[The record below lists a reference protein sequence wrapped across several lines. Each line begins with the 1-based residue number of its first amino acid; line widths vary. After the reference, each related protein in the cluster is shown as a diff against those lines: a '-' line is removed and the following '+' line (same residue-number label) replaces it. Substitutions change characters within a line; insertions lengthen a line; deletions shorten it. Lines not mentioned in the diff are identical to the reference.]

1 MSNLTIVI
9 IDDEKKLRELLKE
22 YINMIF
28 PNHKHDIILC
38 NSVKTGIEAI
48 ETYLP
53 DLVFLDIE
61 MPEAN
66 GFELLKNVNCD
77 TFEVVFTTAY
87 SQYMEQSINDYGCF
101 GYILKPFDRDKL
113 KTIFERFELKKE
125 DKKYFRFIN
134 SSKNKRMLV
143 QLDDI
148 LYCKADNNYSII
160 YLKDANYLM
169 SKTLRDVESRLS
181 ERFFIRVHRS
191 YLVNVSQVDYYD
203 KDRNGLVLK
212 FENDDL
218 DNFIPVSA
226 SYKDNVD
233 KYFL

>member
-1 MSNLTIVI
+1 MNNLTIVI

-48 ETYLP
+48 EAYLP

-66 GFELLKNVNCD
+66 GFELLKNVNRE

-87 SQYMEQSINDYGCF
+87 AQYMEQSINEYGCF
-101 GYILKPFDRDKL
+101 GYILKPFDREKL
-113 KTIFERFELKKE
+113 KTIFDRFELKKE
-125 DKKYFRFIN
+125 DKKYFKFIN
-134 SSKNKRMLV
+134 TIKNKRMLV
-143 QLDDI
+143 ELDDI
-148 LYCKADNNYSII
+148 LYCKADNNYTII
-160 YLKDANYLM
+160 YLKDTNYLM
-169 SKTLRDVESRLS
+169 SKTLRDVESRLP
-181 ERFFIRVHRS
+181 ETIFKRVHRS
-191 YLVNVSQVDYYD
+191 YLVNVSQVYYYD
-203 KDRNGLVLK
+203 KDRSVLLLK
-212 FENDDL
+212 SEIKDS

-226 SYKDNVD
+226 SYKDNID
-233 KYFL
+233 QFCL